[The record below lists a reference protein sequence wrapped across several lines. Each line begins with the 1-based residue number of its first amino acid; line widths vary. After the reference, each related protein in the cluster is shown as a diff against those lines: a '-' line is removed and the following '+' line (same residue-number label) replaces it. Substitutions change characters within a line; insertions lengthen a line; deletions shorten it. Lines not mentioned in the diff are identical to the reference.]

1 MKIYAFNGSP
11 RKKWNCDLLLD
22 SFTEGVKSVD
32 ETAEV
37 EKVHLYDLN
46 FKGCRSCF
54 ACKMKRNPDHCMIND
69 DAQKYLTEAREA
81 DGIVLASP
89 IYYFDVSGVMRC
101 FIERLLYPGA
111 VKNPVQTAAVYA
123 MNADEDTMNRLFRN
137 HLNDLKAYMESA
149 MHTEMTEIFSH
160 DTFQREDN
168 PDLYR
173 PSKMDHAAKK
183 ARREVQ
189 FPLDRQKAFEAGA
202 AMAKRILEK

>member
-1 MKIYAFNGSP
+1 MKIFAFNGSP

-22 SFTEGVKSVD
+22 SFIEGVKSVD

-37 EKVHLYDLN
+37 EKVQIYDLN

-54 ACKMKRNPDHCMIND
+54 ACKMKQNPQHCMIKD
-69 DAQKYLTEAREA
+69 DAYRYLTEAREA

-111 VKNPVQTAAVYA
+111 VENPVETAAIYA
-123 MNADEDTMNRLFRN
+123 MNADEDTMNRLFRT
-137 HLNDLKAYMESA
+137 HLSDLKAYLESS
-149 MHTEMTEIFSH
+149 MKTKVDEVFSF
-160 DTFQREDN
+160 DTFQREDR

-189 FPLDRQKAFEAGA
+189 FPLDRKQAFEAGA
-202 AMAKRILEK
+202 AMARRILEK